1 MPLALVTPLPHEHP
15 SGNPRPWRTH
25 YYSSPRDDV
34 EAWCAVGR
42 AASRRGAILAATRRL
57 IDGRAAYV
65 LIHGIDG
72 AVEVRISLSKGKIT
86 ILGVF

>member
-1 MPLALVTPLPHEHP
+1 MPLALVTPIATPVEYH
-15 SGNPRPWRTH
+15 PRPWRTH

-34 EAWCAVGR
+34 ESWCAVGR

-57 IDGRAAYV
+57 IDGRASCA
-65 LIHGIDG
+65 LIHGVNG
-72 AVEVRISLSKGKIT
+72 AVEVRITLSKGKIT